1 MNLILIKMFATALA
15 LAQVTTRPESLKTE
29 FDPTNDQ
36 AKVVHILKEGCAH
49 MRKAFDIEDLNLD
62 ALIDTAMEDPKSL
75 AGEIR
80 AFRGINFDDLA
91 VAYKQFCGNDP
102 VDTARFDMQPV
113 IEFYNGVASNLPD
126 HNRLKNLK
134 LPGTSVVLDGKGD
147 KFAELFESDH
157 RRVWVP
163 LSQMPE
169 YVQRAFVAAEDK
181 RFYQHK
187 GIDERGLIR
196 AFITNIAEPGR
207 PQGGSTITQQVA
219 KNLLVGDDVSYERK
233 IREMIVASRIDQA
246 LSKDEILE
254 IYLNSIYLGRGAWG
268 IDTAARSYF
277 KKPASALGV
286 TEGAMLAAMAKG
298 PSYFSPDRYPERTR
312 ERFAYVLKRMQEDK
326 IAGAEQIN
334 PGVTGVPRIVPYER
348 PRREAGF
355 HFVDHLLREA
365 KTLVGMQSLTSES
378 YTVRSTINSKLQH
391 AAESALQ
398 NGLARYEAASNR
410 AKYEGPELNLGE
422 ITARVTTEQSTR
434 ALRRGRVVKPVWQ
447 IALQS
452 ARLPLYDVH
461 WPAAVILEKR
471 TDAAGKAQIRV
482 GLGDGRIAPLAV
494 PDYVAPGALHVNDV
508 IYVSLI
514 EGKKQS
520 EVRAEL
526 RVRPKVQGAAL
537 VLENKTGRILA
548 MVGGFSYP
556 LSQLNR
562 TSQALRQPGSS
573 IKPLT
578 YLAALHS
585 GLQPNTLVSDQPVT
599 LPPIPGVTTHSWTP
613 KNYDSSSW
621 GSITLRR
628 ALENSKN
635 LVTAR
640 LLDGGI
646 DKDPTKS
653 LEQICALALQAKI
666 YPECMR
672 NYPFVLG
679 AQSLRMIDLA
689 AFYAAIVNEGLR
701 VTPYAIDSIE
711 QNGHAVYKHQAG
723 APVMM
728 AGGDRAAFYQLR
740 TILEGVVARGT
751 AASMRHLTHFVG
763 GKTGTTDN
771 ENDAWF
777 VGFTSDVTVAV
788 WVGYDNASGK
798 RTLGQ
803 GSTGGHTA
811 VPIVEPII
819 QATWNLYGAKTPLP
833 PPSAEAARHLKALP
847 VDYASG
853 QRLAAASKGGFTEYF
868 RVDGNKKVRDT
879 QYMLAG
885 RHSLA
890 RGEPRLGGPTFS
902 PGYGPSAGPGYAP
915 SAGPSYAPSA
925 GPFAGPGPGPRPGP
939 NGIAERPQ
947 YVPPS
952 SAGRLPPSNRVPRN
966 LQELFGLR

>member
-29 FDPTNDQ
+29 FDPANDQ
-36 AKVVHILKEGCAH
+36 AQVVQILKDGCAH

-62 ALIDTAMEDPKSL
+62 TLIDTAMEDPKAV

-80 AFRGINFDDLA
+80 AFRGINFDDLLI
-91 VAYKQFCGNDP
+91 AYKQFCGNDP
-102 VDTARFDMQPV
+102 VDTARFDLGPV
-113 IEFYNGVASNLPD
+113 IEFYNGVAANLPD

-147 KFAELFESDH
+147 KFAELFESDQ

-196 AFITNIAEPGR
+196 AFISNIAEPGR

-233 IREMIVASRIDQA
+233 IREMIVASRIDQS

-277 KKPASALGV
+277 KKPASALSV

-326 IAGAEQIN
+326 IAGAEAMN
-334 PGVTGVPRIVPYER
+334 AGVTGVPRIVPYER

-378 YTVRSTINSKLQH
+378 YTVRSTINSKLQR
-391 AAESALQ
+391 AAETALQ
-398 NGLARYEAASNR
+398 DGLARYEATSGR
-410 AKYEGPELNLGE
+410 ARYEGPELNLGE

-434 ALRRGRVVKPVWQ
+434 ALRRGRVIKPVWQ
-447 IALQS
+447 MALQS
-452 ARLPLYDVH
+452 AKLPLYDVH
-461 WPAAVILEKR
+461 WPAAVILSN
-471 TDAAGKAQIRV
+471 AGKGQIKV
-482 GLGDGRIAPLAV
+482 GLTDGRVVPLTM
-494 PDYVAPGALHVNDV
+494 PEHVAPGALNINDV
-508 IYVSLI
+508 IYVSVI

-520 EVRAEL
+520 DARAEL
-526 RVRPKVQGAAL
+526 RIRPKVQGAAL
-537 VLENKTGRILA
+537 VLENKTGRILS

-562 TSQALRQPGSS
+562 TSQAVRQPGSS
-573 IKPLT
+573 IKPLI
-578 YLAALHS
+578 YLAALHK
-585 GLQPNTLVSDQPVT
+585 GLQPNTLILDQPVT
-599 LPPIPGVTTHSWTP
+599 LPPIPGVSTHHWTP

-653 LEQICALALQAKI
+653 LEQVCDLALEAKI
-666 YPECMR
+666 YPECMK

-679 AQSLRMIDLA
+679 AQAVRMIDLA
-689 AFYAAIVNEGLR
+689 SFYSAIANEGLR

-723 APVMM
+723 PPLIM

-788 WVGYDNASGK
+788 WVGYDNARGK
-798 RTLGQ
+798 QTLGH

-819 QATWNLYGAKTPLP
+819 QATWNLHAPKTPLP
-833 PPSAEAARHLKALP
+833 PPSAEAGRHLKALP
-847 VDYASG
+847 IDFASG
-853 QRLAAASKGGFTEYF
+853 QKLAAARSGAFTEYF
-868 RVDGNKKVRDT
+868 KLDASKKVRDT
-879 QYMLAG
+879 QYSLAG
-885 RHSLA
+885 RNSLA
-890 RGEPRLGGPTFS
+890 RSEPRPGG
-902 PGYGPSAGPGYAP
+902 GI
-915 SAGPSYAPSA
+915 
-925 GPFAGPGPGPRPGP
+925 GPGPGPGQ
-939 NGIAERPQ
+939 NAIEERPA

-952 SAGRLPPSNRVPRN
+952 ASGRLPPSDRVPRN
-966 LQELFGLR
+966 LRELFGL

>member
-1 MNLILIKMFATALA
+1 
-15 LAQVTTRPESLKTE
+15 
-29 FDPTNDQ
+29 
-36 AKVVHILKEGCAH
+36 
-49 MRKAFDIEDLNLD
+49 
-62 ALIDTAMEDPKSL
+62 MEDPKAI

-102 VDTARFDMQPV
+102 VDSSRFDIKQV
-113 IEFYNGVASNLPD
+113 IEFYNGVAANLPD

-147 KFAELFESDH
+147 KFAELFETDH

-233 IREMIVASRIDQA
+233 IREMIVASRIDTS

-277 KKPASALGV
+277 KKPASALTV

-298 PSYFSPDRYPERTR
+298 PSFFSPDRYPERTR

-326 IAGAEQIN
+326 IAGTDAIN

-355 HFVDHLLREA
+355 HFIDHLLREA
-365 KTLVGMQSLTSES
+365 KTLIGMQSLTSES

-391 AAESALQ
+391 AAETALQ
-398 NGLARYEAASNR
+398 NGLARYEALSNR

-434 ALRRGRVVKPVWQ
+434 ALRRGRVMKPVWQ

-461 WPAAVILEKR
+461 WPAAVVLER
-471 TDAAGKAQIRV
+471 RGGDGRPQIRV
-482 GLGDGRIAPLAV
+482 GLNDGRIVPLTV
-494 PDYVAPGALHVNDV
+494 PEHVAPDALKVNDV
-508 IYVSLI
+508 IYVNVV
-514 EGKKQS
+514 EGKKRS
-520 EVRAEL
+520 DARAEL
-526 RVRPKVQGAAL
+526 RIRPKVQGAAL

-585 GLQPNTLVSDQPVT
+585 GLQPNTLILDQPVT

-628 ALENSKN
+628 ALESSKN

-653 LEQICALALQAKI
+653 LEQVCNLALQAKI
-666 YPECMR
+666 YPECMK

-679 AQSLRMIDLA
+679 AQALRMIDLA
-689 AFYAAIVNEGLR
+689 AFYSAIANEGQR

-711 QNGHAVYKHQAG
+711 QNGQAVYKHQAG
-723 APVMM
+723 NPVIM

-740 TILEGVVARGT
+740 TILEGVVSRGT
-751 AASMRHLTHFVG
+751 AASMKHLAHFVG

-788 WVGYDNASGK
+788 WVGYDNARGK

-819 QATWNLYGAKTPLP
+819 QAAWNLHGPKAPLP

-847 VDYASG
+847 IDFASG
-853 QRLAAASKGGFTEYF
+853 QKLAASSKSGFTEYF
-868 RVDGNKKVRDT
+868 KLDGKKKLRDT
-879 QYMLAG
+879 YYSLAG

-890 RGEPRLGGPTFS
+890 RGEPRLGD
-902 PGYGPSAGPGYAP
+902 A
-915 SAGPSYAPSA
+915 
-925 GPFAGPGPGPRPGP
+925 RPGEARP
-939 NGIAERPQ
+939 GEARPGAPGAGAIAIGERPQ

-952 SAGRLPPSNRVPRN
+952 AGGRLPPSNRIPRN
-966 LQELFGLR
+966 LRELFGL